1 MLHVPD
7 KRVGALEIEGGAMS
21 FKQTC
26 DHSPG
31 WAERAWDNPD
41 WAEQARRYRK
51 EPNRREGSRRAN
63 EAKREARRNGNC
75 ARQTGNGSATRKRE
89 GSWSGEGPVTVSKFD
104 IFTARA
110 WARATLFAGGEMT
123 LHTAVD
129 QLQQDAV
136 ASGLVAELG
145 QDEIQ
150 HIMSAAFAPVRHDV
164 GVTARDP
171 DPVEVERKPDQPR
184 AAASYVIWW
193 PDIGLPGTS
202 EMPVV
207 PWPNWLRNQLSHSR
221 CQITSRITVPD
232 GHALTRLIRLIAGA
246 REGERNNLTYWAACR
261 AGEMVTSG
269 LLDLDVAAA
278 VIAEAA
284 TRAGLPRKEAERVAW
299 SGIKTTG
306 GVTHA

>member
-1 MLHVPD
+1 MAVIGS
-7 KRVGALEIEGGAMS
+7 KR
-21 FKQTC
+21 
-26 DHSPG
+26 
-31 WAERAWDNPD
+31 ERL
-41 WAEQARRYRK
+41 
-51 EPNRREGSRRAN
+51 PNRRLPSTWRP
-63 EAKREARRNGNC
+63 
-75 ARQTGNGSATRKRE
+75 TM
-89 GSWSGEGPVTVSKFD
+89 SGEQRRTVHTDTAAKPVTVSKFD
-104 IFTARA
+104 IFIARA
-110 WARATLFAGGEMT
+110 WARATLFAAGEMT

-171 DPVEVERKPDQPR
+171 DPVEVEREPDQAR
-184 AAASYVIWW
+184 AAASYVVWW

-202 EMPVV
+202 EMRVV
-207 PWPNWLRNQLSHSR
+207 PLPNWLRHQLSHSR

-269 LLDLDVAAA
+269 LLDLDVAAG

-299 SGIKTTG
+299 SGIKKTG

>member
-1 MLHVPD
+1 VLRQQCLVERMRGYTMAVIGS
-7 KRVGALEIEGGAMS
+7 KR
-21 FKQTC
+21 
-26 DHSPG
+26 
-31 WAERAWDNPD
+31 ERL
-41 WAEQARRYRK
+41 
-51 EPNRREGSRRAN
+51 PNRRLPSTCRP
-63 EAKREARRNGNC
+63 
-75 ARQTGNGSATRKRE
+75 TM
-89 GSWSGEGPVTVSKFD
+89 SGEQRRTAHTDTAAKPVTVSKCD
-104 IFTARA
+104 IFIARA
-110 WARATLFAGGEMT
+110 WARATLFAAGEMT

-171 DPVEVERKPDQPR
+171 DPVEVERKPDQAR

-193 PDIGLPGTS
+193 PDVGLPGTS

-207 PWPNWLRNQLSHSR
+207 PWPNWLRHQLSHSR
-221 CQITSRITVPD
+221 YKITSRTTVPD

-261 AGEMVTSG
+261 AGEMVASG
-269 LLDLDVAAA
+269 LLDADAAVV

-284 TRAGLPRKEAERVAW
+284 TRAGLPRREAERVAW

-306 GVTHA
+306 GVAHA